1 MKLEDFVDLAKNGQI
16 AGLNE
21 NANQYFCGER
31 KRKPVRYARDY
42 YEKYGCVLA
51 RGNVLNATNE
61 VTKALNKKNKVLETI
76 NKAAVFNKNRSG
88 K

>member
-31 KRKPVRYARDY
+31 KPVKYTRDY

-61 VTKALNKKNKVLETI
+61 VNKALDKNKVLETMK
-76 NKAAVFNKNRSG
+76 KAAVLNKNRSG